1 MRYDHR
7 NDEAEYLALGFL
19 MKLHSFA
26 NPHIFIGQFLQKTSS
41 KKKREK
47 EENPPA
53 SHYWVSFISFDLTY
67 HASVPWQ

>member
-1 MRYDHR
+1 
-7 NDEAEYLALGFL
+7 

-26 NPHIFIGQFLQKTSS
+26 KPRIFYRSFPAKHHQKTGG
-41 KKKREK
+41 
-47 EENPPA
+47 NPPA